1 VPRVTTR
8 ALALSPAT
16 RRQVRWILVVAAI
29 VGVIIGVQTLV
40 LHLRTDPLAD
50 VHAYYDAGSRL
61 NAGQP
66 LYDQPATT
74 DEAAFYRYPPLLAIA
89 FRPLAQLPFPVAA
102 AIWEGTLIAL
112 FALTIW
118 RIGGRDPRTWLVV
131 SYLAAPIAWTL
142 AIGQAHMAVTFLM
155 ALASPWAVALAA
167 QLKLFPALLA
177 VWWIGRR
184 EWRDLALFTAWMVGL
199 VILQL
204 ILEPAGTLAYLSFP
218 DLAQVG
224 NVQNLSLYSSSPY
237 LWIAFV
243 AALVLIALRLAPT
256 RWGWIAAV
264 ALSVFATP
272 RLNMYQFAAL
282 LAAKA
287 PVDRPRPPAP
297 QRDPST

>member
-1 VPRVTTR
+1 MTTR

-184 EWRDLALFTAWMVGL
+184 EWRQLALFAAWVVGL
-199 VILQL
+199 GVLQL

-224 NVQNLSLYSSSPY
+224 NVQNLSLYPISSY

-272 RLNMYQFAAL
+272 RLNMYQFTAL

-287 PVDRPRPPAP
+287 PVRE
-297 QRDPST
+297 PST